1 MAGITQN
8 KLKCLISLWSL
19 KRRKILVRLDQNEEK
34 IDINFFFCIKHLHM
48 CTRAVSQ
55 SPVYISICLR
65 ENNNSK
71 EIKL

>member
-8 KLKCLISLWSL
+8 KQKCLISLWSL
-19 KRRKILVRLDQNEEK
+19 KRGKILVRLDQNEEK

-48 CTRAVSQ
+48 CTCAVSQ